1 MTSPAPYLLRTGT
14 VPAPKPAEKPLLSRV
29 FRRFSQEILLA
40 FGFVLLTLWLATL
53 ISHHPADSAWSTT
66 GSHLSPSNWLGIMGA
81 WISDISLFSVGRS
94 IWVLFFALV
103 AAWLRLLRHWV
114 GVRQLA
120 AMQQTDHRADTPV
133 STTGQPPRWA
143 QRLWHNRLL
152 WGCALFMLML
162 ACCVLEWSRLYTIN
176 PASLPNGPGGV
187 IGALAGPVAIRWL
200 GFTGS
205 AVTAIVLIL
214 ACLSWVFRFS
224 WLRVAE
230 LLGAQVDSWL
240 MAARER
246 RELAHDLAVGQEA
259 ARQREPSPGRVGAW
273 AGRVGHR
280 PTLQRRLASPPA
292 RRAGLSRRR
301 GRAGPAR
308 TGRGRPRGWPT
319 PRRWWRRWRRGRR
332 RGRPGATRTGQRAAP
347 R

>member
-1 MTSPAPYLLRTGT
+1 
-14 VPAPKPAEKPLLSRV
+14 
-29 FRRFSQEILLA
+29 
-40 FGFVLLTLWLATL
+40 
-53 ISHHPADSAWSTT
+53 
-66 GSHLSPSNWLGIMGA
+66 MGA
-81 WISDISLFSVGRS
+81 WISDISLFPVGRS

-259 ARQREPSPGRVGAW
+259 ARQREAVVQQELEQHQEKNAAPLV
-273 AGRVGHR
+273 VE
-280 PTLQRRLASPPA
+280 PPA
-292 RRAGLSRRR
+292 KTA
-301 GRAGPAR
+301 A
-308 TGRGRPRGWPT
+308 
-319 PRRWWRRWRRGRR
+319 
-332 RGRPGATRTGQRAAP
+332 AAP
-347 R
+347 SARVVKERQHVLFQDPN